1 VSNHTICSV
10 TSDRRKDMHIGKFSC
25 FVLYR
30 EVFLVL
36 TVCVEMSFVRE
47 AYYTVSLLLRDYSLL
62 MEVLV

>member
-1 VSNHTICSV
+1 
-10 TSDRRKDMHIGKFSC
+10 MHIGKFSC